1 MKTSK
6 NQEELGMEPREG
18 AGRRESVRRWT
29 CGDSP
34 SSAGLRG
41 HGKNLGLHPR
51 GSEKL
56 TIASRGAIR
65 SDILFEQMARAAML
79 RID

>member
-56 TIASRGAIR
+56 
-65 SDILFEQMARAAML
+65 
-79 RID
+79 